1 MDPDFIHAEYR
12 QVFQA
17 DQCQLRSFDA
27 DNFNQKMAGRKLIMV
42 GDSIMRLHF
51 HSLACLM
58 RSQVRRE
65 NMTLLY
71 HEHSQ
76 TASCA
81 CVSLHWPASSAARS
95 AGTTFPCPL

>member
-17 DQCQLRSFDA
+17 DQCQLRNFDA
-27 DNFNQKMAGRKLIMV
+27 DDFNQKMAGRKLIMV

-58 RSQVRRE
+58 RSQVRKE
-65 NMTLLY
+65 
-71 HEHSQ
+71 SI
-76 TASCA
+76 S
-81 CVSLHWPASSAARS
+81 VP
-95 AGTTFPCPL
+95 